1 MSKVE
6 GRIDFEL
13 LVTVE
18 SANPNGDPLE
28 ENRPRMRTNGMGE
41 ISDVCLKRKIRNRF
55 QDLGYKIFVQMD
67 ERSDDGCRSLKA
79 RVDSCERLKNAMK
92 GKETD
97 GKECAKIAC
106 EEWLDV
112 RAFGRGLHFRERS
125 CRLGFVGRYHSSKRL
140 VYRQ

>member
-55 QDLGYKIFVQMD
+55 QDSGYKIFVQMMNVQMMGVGVS
-67 ERSDDGCRSLKA
+67 RP
-79 RVDSCERLKNAMK
+79 
-92 GKETD
+92 
-97 GKECAKIAC
+97 
-106 EEWLDV
+106 EWTAV
-112 RAFGRGLHFRERS
+112 NG
-125 CRLGFVGRYHSSKRL
+125 
-140 VYRQ
+140 

>member
-28 ENRPRMRTNGMGE
+28 ENRPRMRTNGLGE

-55 QDLGYKIFVQMD
+55 QDL
-67 ERSDDGCRSLKA
+67 
-79 RVDSCERLKNAMK
+79 
-92 GKETD
+92 
-97 GKECAKIAC
+97 
-106 EEWLDV
+106 
-112 RAFGRGLHFRERS
+112 
-125 CRLGFVGRYHSSKRL
+125 
-140 VYRQ
+140 